1 MFFEDPAGGIQ
12 FEGSPFL
19 ILGRKVYDCQHGV
32 DRHAKDKSRNK
43 QQSVRDNVITN
54 KQTKKEK
61 GSKKERKEKK
71 KKKILPFPSVCLQKK
86 KRLTKGENFK
96 LESSFIAHCWI
107 GGVPNF

>member
-32 DRHAKDKSRNK
+32 DSHAKDKSRNK
-43 QQSVRDNVITN
+43 QQSVRDNLITN

-71 KKKILPFPSVCLQKK
+71 IENITIPISLLAKEKK
-86 KRLTKGENFK
+86 TN
-96 LESSFIAHCWI
+96 
-107 GGVPNF
+107 